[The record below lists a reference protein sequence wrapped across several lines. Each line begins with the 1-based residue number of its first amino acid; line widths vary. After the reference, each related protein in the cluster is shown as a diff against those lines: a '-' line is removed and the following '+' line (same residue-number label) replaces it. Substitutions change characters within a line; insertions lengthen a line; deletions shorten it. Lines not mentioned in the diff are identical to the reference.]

1 MNEKE
6 MREADVPTPKT
17 NDELAEYIRG
27 LVEREHDYGTAVYAA
42 SMAAVAAFNHVAHR
56 LGMTGFQ
63 ASCADLDIIR
73 RTRSM
78 NGPFMLVRGEDML
91 YPQHNIE
98 SKVREAQNEWLPWAR
113 EQARKKLAEPRGHV
127 HPDVVRRW
135 RELAGTNDAKQSDE
149 RREA

>member
-17 NDELAEYIRG
+17 ADELAEYVRS
-27 LVEREHDYGTAVYAA
+27 LTEREHDYGTAVYAA

-73 RTRSM
+73 RTRRLH
-78 NGPFMLVRGEDML
+78 GPFMLIRAEDML
-91 YPQHNIE
+91 FPQYSIE
-98 SKVREAQNEWLPWAR
+98 GKVREALNEWLPWAR
-113 EQARKKLAEPRGHV
+113 EQARKKLAEPLVHV
-127 HPDVVRRW
+127 HPEVMRRW
-135 RELAGTNDAKQSDE
+135 RELAGTKDAKQSDE
-149 RREA
+149 RREG